1 MLKKRYLC
9 GEKNSGMMT
18 IRDFFSFKHNALLWG
33 NLIAMVVVAVLL
45 VLAVLK
51 GLNLYTHHGE
61 AVKVPDVK
69 GLSVDEA
76 EMLMQRA
83 GLLAVVSDSNYV
95 KTMPAGCVLDMVPVA
110 GQQVKLGRTV
120 FLTINTFSIPLK
132 EVPDV
137 ADNSS
142 LRQAEASLRA
152 EEFKLDSVEL
162 VSGELDWVYGVKYKG
177 RLLRP
182 GEKVPIGATLQL
194 LVGCGG
200 ELPADSDSVAIRPH
214 QTPISAGS
222 QQSEKEEEW
231 F

>member
-1 MLKKRYLC
+1 
-9 GEKNSGMMT
+9 MT
-18 IRDFFSFKHNALLWG
+18 IKEFFSFKHNALLWG

-69 GLSVDEA
+69 GLNVDEA
-76 EMLMQRA
+76 ELLMQRA
-83 GLLAVVSDSNYV
+83 GLQAVVSDSNYV

-120 FLTINTFSIPLK
+120 YLTINTFSIPLK

-182 GEKVPIGATLQL
+182 GEKVPIGSTLQL

-200 ELPADSDSVAIRPH
+200 EHAADSEREGQQPD
-214 QTPISAGS
+214 QTPIPTQEG
-222 QQSEKEEEW
+222 EKEEEW

>member
-1 MLKKRYLC
+1 
-9 GEKNSGMMT
+9 MT
-18 IRDFFSFKHNALLWG
+18 IKEFFSFKHNALLWG

-45 VLAVLK
+45 VLGVLK

-69 GLSVDEA
+69 GLSADEA
-76 EMLMQRA
+76 EMLIQRA
-83 GLLAVVSDSNYV
+83 GLIAVVSDSNYV
-95 KTMPAGCVLDMVPVA
+95 KTMPAGSVLDIVPVA
-110 GQQVKLGRTV
+110 GQNVKLGRTV
-120 FLTINTFSIPLK
+120 YLTINTLSIPLK

-162 VSGELDWVYGVKYKG
+162 VNGELDWVYGVKYKG

-182 GEKVPIGATLQL
+182 GEKVPIGSTLQL
-194 LVGCGG
+194 MVGCGG
-200 ELPADSDSVAIRPH
+200 ELLNDSDSIAVRPH
-214 QTPISAGS
+214 QEPIPAANPKG
-222 QQSEKEEEW
+222 EEEPEDDW

>member
-1 MLKKRYLC
+1 
-9 GEKNSGMMT
+9 MT
-18 IRDFFSFKHNALLWG
+18 IKEFFSFKHNALLWG

-45 VLAVLK
+45 VLGVLK

-69 GLSVDEA
+69 GLSADEA
-76 EMLMQRA
+76 EMLIQRA
-83 GLLAVVSDSNYV
+83 GLIAVVSDSNYV
-95 KTMPAGCVLDMVPVA
+95 KTMPAGSVLDIVPVA
-110 GQQVKLGRTV
+110 GQNVKLGRTV
-120 FLTINTFSIPLK
+120 YLTINTLSIPLK

-162 VSGELDWVYGVKYKG
+162 VNGELDWVYGVKYKG

-182 GEKVPIGATLQL
+182 GEKVPIGSTLQL
-194 LVGCGG
+194 MVGCGG
-200 ELPADSDSVAIRPH
+200 ELPNDSDSIAVRPH
-214 QTPISAGS
+214 SESLPAGNPKGEE
-222 QQSEKEEEW
+222 EKEDDW

>member
-1 MLKKRYLC
+1 
-9 GEKNSGMMT
+9 MMT
-18 IRDFFSFKHNALLWG
+18 IKEFFSFKHNALLWG
-33 NLIAMVVVAVLL
+33 NLIAMGVVAVVL
-45 VLAVLK
+45 VFAVLK
-51 GLNLYTHHGE
+51 GLDLYTHHGE

-76 EMLMQRA
+76 EQLMQRA
-83 GLLAVVSDSNYV
+83 GLVAVVSDSNYV
-95 KTMPAGCVLDMVPVA
+95 KTMPAGCVLDLVPVA
-110 GQQVKLGRTV
+110 GQSVKLGRTV
-120 FLTINTFSIPLK
+120 YLTINTFSIPLK

-162 VSGELDWVYGVKYKG
+162 VSGELDWVYGVKYQG

-182 GEKVPIGATLQL
+182 GEKVPVGATLQL
-194 LVGCGG
+194 MVGCGG
-200 ELPADSDSVAIRPH
+200 ELPSDSDSVTVQPV
-214 QTPISAGS
+214 QTPIPT
-222 QQSEKEEEW
+222 QQSEREDDW

>member
-1 MLKKRYLC
+1 
-9 GEKNSGMMT
+9 MT
-18 IRDFFSFKHNALLWG
+18 IKEFFSFKHNALLWG

-45 VLAVLK
+45 VLGVLK

-69 GLSVDEA
+69 GLSADEA
-76 EMLMQRA
+76 EMLIQRA
-83 GLLAVVSDSNYV
+83 GLVAVVSDSNYV
-95 KTMPAGCVLDMVPVA
+95 KTMPAGSVLDIVPVA
-110 GQQVKLGRTV
+110 GQNVKLGRTV
-120 FLTINTFSIPLK
+120 YLTINTLSIPLK

-162 VSGELDWVYGVKYKG
+162 VNGELDWVYGVKYKG

-182 GEKVPIGATLQL
+182 GEKVPIGSTLQL
-194 LVGCGG
+194 MVGCGG
-200 ELPADSDSVAIRPH
+200 ELPNDSDSIAVRPH
-214 QTPISAGS
+214 PESLPAGNPKGEE
-222 QQSEKEEEW
+222 EKEDDW

>member
-1 MLKKRYLC
+1 
-9 GEKNSGMMT
+9 MT
-18 IRDFFSFKHNALLWG
+18 IKEFFSFRHNALLWG

-45 VLAVLK
+45 VLGVLK

-69 GLSVDEA
+69 GLGVDEA
-76 EMLMQRA
+76 EALMQRA
-83 GLLAVVSDSNYV
+83 GLVAVVSDSNYV
-95 KTMPAGCVLDMVPVA
+95 KTMPAGSVLDMVPVA
-110 GQQVKLGRTV
+110 GQNVKLGRTV
-120 FLTINTFSIPLK
+120 YLTINTFSIPLK

-162 VSGELDWVYGVKYKG
+162 VSGELDWVYGVKYQG
-177 RLLRP
+177 RLLRQ
-182 GEKVPIGATLQL
+182 GEKVPIGALLQL
-194 LVGCGG
+194 MVGCGG
-200 ELPADSDSVAIRPH
+200 ELPSDSDSIATMPH
-214 QTPISAGS
+214 QEAIPVKQASPTG
-222 QQSEKEEEW
+222 EEDW